1 MMKTKVG
8 IIKEGK
14 VPIDKR
20 VPITPDQALEI
31 QAKFPNVEV
40 LVQRSDV
47 RCFPD
52 AAYEEKGLKM
62 VDSMDMCDIIFGVK
76 EVPMAQLIPG
86 KTYFFFSHTI
96 KKQEYNKP
104 LLKALLEKKIK
115 MVDYETLTDENGQRV
130 IAFGRWAGI
139 VGAYNAIW
147 TYGKRYNLYH
157 IRRAHEC
164 FDLED
169 LKTEFSKVKLPPIKM
184 VVTGGGRVAKG
195 AMEVLVGMNVR
206 KVTPAA
212 LLTQSFDFPVF
223 AQLNSRDY
231 NTHNEGHEF
240 NRGEFYSHAEN
251 FHSDFLKYA
260 KVAEILIAAA
270 FWEPKAPTLFKRED
284 ATKNDFCLHVIA
296 DITCDIEGSIPS
308 TKKPST
314 IDDPVYDYDPT
325 QDEIMPAFSEEGNI
339 SMMAV
344 DNLPCELPRDA
355 SNDFGNMLVSNV
367 LPHLFT
373 NDEFRIIQDATIT
386 DDGKLTSRYQYLKE
400 WVEGR

>member
-47 RCFPD
+47 RCFAD

-157 IRRAHEC
+157 LRRAHEC
-164 FDLED
+164 FDRED
-169 LKTEFSKVKLPPIKM
+169 LKTEFSK
-184 VVTGGGRVAKG
+184 
-195 AMEVLVGMNVR
+195 
-206 KVTPAA
+206 
-212 LLTQSFDFPVF
+212 
-223 AQLNSRDY
+223 
-231 NTHNEGHEF
+231 
-240 NRGEFYSHAEN
+240 
-251 FHSDFLKYA
+251 
-260 KVAEILIAAA
+260 
-270 FWEPKAPTLFKRED
+270 
-284 ATKNDFCLHVIA
+284 
-296 DITCDIEGSIPS
+296 
-308 TKKPST
+308 
-314 IDDPVYDYDPT
+314 
-325 QDEIMPAFSEEGNI
+325 
-339 SMMAV
+339 
-344 DNLPCELPRDA
+344 
-355 SNDFGNMLVSNV
+355 
-367 LPHLFT
+367 
-373 NDEFRIIQDATIT
+373 
-386 DDGKLTSRYQYLKE
+386 
-400 WVEGR
+400 